1 MVDPVP
7 TGFKFAGASREVG
20 QQANGLMLSDRS
32 AMDQFP
38 ENALAVLRSVGELMG
53 KCENC
58 DPKTRR
64 KALVVSKKSTG
75 KSIKVLTR
83 KSRQEKKQGPD
94 TEKRRG
100 LYSPGIH
107 LL

>member
-38 ENALAVLRSVGELMG
+38 ENALAVLRSVGF
-53 KCENC
+53 EN
-58 DPKTRR
+58 
-64 KALVVSKKSTG
+64 
-75 KSIKVLTR
+75 
-83 KSRQEKKQGPD
+83 
-94 TEKRRG
+94 
-100 LYSPGIH
+100 
-107 LL
+107 